1 MHQLSGLYFV
11 FLVDADLER
20 FLRFLE
26 NLLKKKKKTGIH
38 LLSVRFH
45 ATSVDH
51 CGKKK
56 QLIRTSVL
64 AYRLQMYEL
73 HTIYQILS
81 FNAVHNNTIILD
93 KHTLE
98 MKMRGVWYTKLTE
111 TLGGN
116 FY

>member
-26 NLLKKKKKTGIH
+26 NLLKKKTGIH

-51 CGKKK
+51 CGKKKK

-81 FNAVHNNTIILD
+81 FNAVHTNIIILD
-93 KHTLE
+93 KHTVE
-98 MKMRGVWYTKLTE
+98 MKMRRVWYTKLTE

-116 FY
+116 

>member
-26 NLLKKKKKTGIH
+26 NLLKKKTGIH

-45 ATSVDH
+45 ATSDDH

-111 TLGGN
+111 TLGGT